1 MLLLPCSLSVVS
13 IDSQHQAGASAAG
26 PDKDKSPSAPY
37 LNPKEAFDTIHS
49 SGGVYS
55 VYAAGS
61 SGSAGLPPPNGPR
74 QSGAPPMT
82 ADLQSMEPALAVVP
96 SGNSSHSLHLASK
109 RPPPLPLFS
118 ALPSLSAATHHQQQQ
133 QQHAQQSRSGAG
145 CADESDH
152 HHHGAESIPLTPL
165 TSSVFNAQD
174 EANVPVSPMSPLTA
188 GPSSYD
194 DHSHAAQ
201 ASSTPGSPT
210 YLPLL
215 PRPSLHA
222 YSAAGELAPASHTR

>member
-118 ALPSLSAATHHQQQQ
+118 ALPSLSAASHQQ

-194 DHSHAAQ
+194 DHSHACLLY
-201 ASSTPGSPT
+201 TSPS
-210 YLPLL
+210 
-215 PRPSLHA
+215 PRD
-222 YSAAGELAPASHTR
+222 

>member
-13 IDSQHQAGASAAG
+13 IDSQHQAGAAAAG

-118 ALPSLSAATHHQQQQ
+118 ALPSLSAASHQQ

-201 ASSTPGSPT
+201 ASSAPGSPT

-222 YSAAGELAPASHTR
+222 YSAAGELAPASHAR